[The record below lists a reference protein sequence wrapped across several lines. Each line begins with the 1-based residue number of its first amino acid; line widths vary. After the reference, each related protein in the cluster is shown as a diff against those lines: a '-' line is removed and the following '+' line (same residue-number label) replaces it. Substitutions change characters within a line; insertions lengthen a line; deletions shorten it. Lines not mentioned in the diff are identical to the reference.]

1 MGPNEYGTRLH
12 SGGDADA
19 LLEIMG
25 PNEYGTKKAG
35 THWSHRRRDATSS
48 CSLGEYGTK
57 IVTTAVVWQCYI
69 HSVMCN
75 ASHPN

>member
-1 MGPNEYGTRLH
+1 MLQYCSLYGIHEIMGPNEYGTRLH

-25 PNEYGTKKAG
+25 PNEYGTKKAA

-57 IVTTAVVWQCYI
+57 IVTTAVV
-69 HSVMCN
+69 
-75 ASHPN
+75 